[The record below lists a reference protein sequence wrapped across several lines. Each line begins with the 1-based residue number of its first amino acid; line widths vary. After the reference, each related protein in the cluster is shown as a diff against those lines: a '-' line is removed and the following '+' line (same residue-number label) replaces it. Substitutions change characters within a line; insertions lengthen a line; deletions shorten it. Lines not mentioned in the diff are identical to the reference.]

1 MAKVALADFSADE
14 SKEPEQTTP
23 IRGFDDLDDPK
34 DVEGAAPLL
43 AGDGNLAERVR
54 ALEDGNLQE
63 RVRALEETPDTA
75 TLHALARR
83 EPNSFHQ
90 ATIYYGLVSETA
102 STTTKLSLLAVSFG
116 IVLLQCAVAAGLWLG
131 TAWTSCSDHTD
142 CPGGS
147 WCAPHG
153 TCDDCEPGLCESDS
167 NATESWALGS
177 ADSIVNGTT
186 IWKIHGKT
194 HDGMCE
200 ACTNA
205 EGEFVTEYQA
215 IDERV
220 ASMRIS
226 DWTALLLASFVI
238 AFGVFGEVRD
248 AMLCEFS
255 MAAIRQ
261 KKEVPRVWREAIGLL
276 NLFRLFGFLPFIV
289 MSVVQLVLYR
299 GASALAIC
307 LNTVAVLFLVELDNL
322 AFSHGLNEETRME
335 AEEFGRVSV
344 TDEDSRLIDVIK
356 RVCVLMIPAIIVG
369 GVRGKTM
376 GIFLI
381 DILLFTV
388 VVVVQSVWRAPPAGK
403 FAAIC
408 WGLLRALK
416 GLVVIPFLFVM
427 AWI

>member
-1 MAKVALADFSADE
+1 M
-14 SKEPEQTTP
+14 
-23 IRGFDDLDDPK
+23 
-34 DVEGAAPLL
+34 
-43 AGDGNLAERVR
+43 
-54 ALEDGNLQE
+54 
-63 RVRALEETPDTA
+63 RALEETPDTA

-116 IVLLQCAVAAGLWLG
+116 IVLLQCAVAAGLWAG

-153 TCDDCEPGLCESDS
+153 TCDDCMVNHQVLCESDS
-167 NATESWALGS
+167 NATESWAFGS
-177 ADSIVNGTT
+177 ADSVVNGTIT
-186 IWKIHGKT
+186 WKLR
-194 HDGMCE
+194 DSMCE
-200 ACTNA
+200 ACTDA

-215 IDERV
+215 VDERV
-220 ASMRIS
+220 ASMRLS

-255 MAAIRQ
+255 IAAIRE

-276 NLFRLFGFLPFIV
+276 NLFRLFSFLPFILS
-289 MSVVQLVLYR
+289 SVVSLVLYR

-344 TDEDSRLIDVIK
+344 TGRTTPHRCRQAGLRADDPRRASRGCRAAGAAGASSRLC
-356 RVCVLMIPAIIVG
+356 R
-369 GVRGKTM
+369 R
-376 GIFLI
+376 
-381 DILLFTV
+381 
-388 VVVVQSVWRAPPAGK
+388 W
-403 FAAIC
+403 
-408 WGLLRALK
+408 
-416 GLVVIPFLFVM
+416 
-427 AWI
+427 